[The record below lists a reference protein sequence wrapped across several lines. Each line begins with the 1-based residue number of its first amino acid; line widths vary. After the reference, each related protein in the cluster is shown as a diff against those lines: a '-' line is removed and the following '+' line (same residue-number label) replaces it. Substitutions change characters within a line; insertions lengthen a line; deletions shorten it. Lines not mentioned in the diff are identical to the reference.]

1 MHYRLH
7 FSIPLL
13 LVFLL
18 TQSVGHSQT
27 LTQGLLGSVYQQ
39 LDNSNVNNNFWS
51 RSLGVGYFNT
61 FLPGSL
67 TEPQSLLHVYS
78 GQTPPPVSGA
88 FNQTETFRTTVASGF
103 DQQWRMERGPLEIAR
118 FWHTANNTSFFIQ
131 ASQPTGHLW
140 LRNSLQDGIKISL
153 TGVAPSL
160 LNGYSLNRV
169 GYGAIG
175 DDALVTSMAINAP
188 WARWHLVHETVN
200 TDPAFG
206 FRPWMR
212 NGVMGTGNS
221 DLFYMGHKY
230 AMTGGTGAEE
240 PDNSNVVA
248 AWGDDELP
256 AGYGHMYD
264 NYTFRYVGTPSA
276 GNSAGSIEGLEI
288 MRLRP
293 FRRNPGDRIEGFV
306 GIGDWVNNAQMPE
319 QRLDV
324 MNGLVRIRQLPT
336 DLEMTGATK
345 AMVVDAT
352 GVVGWRTFPTGGGT
366 DCRWALNNV
375 NNLITATTW
384 AGLCVGQDKFVG
396 IGIAGPVAKLHVNHT
411 TANTT
416 GQNFAVVGDIVGTGA
431 SATNYGLLGG
441 VSGTGL
447 QQVGVLGQ
455 AQGPVNGS
463 SVRGVHGTAD
473 LLSGAANAEAIGVY
487 GYANGGSNTST
498 ASSVGVWG
506 WALGGN
512 PSRCWAGYFRG
523 TVGVSGSL
531 LTGVGYTIS
540 DASLKTNV
548 DTIAD
553 GLALLASLTPKH
565 YEYVTNGTSF
575 ELPGGVHYG
584 FLAQEV
590 EATMP
595 GLVKEFTAPAV
606 RDTAGVVVVPEQTVK
621 AINYI
626 EIIPLLVEGI
636 QTLNATVQVQQQ
648 QITQLQQD
656 LSLCCN
662 SGVNDGRSM
671 NGANGFGAVE
681 TDLRIIPNPVAANT
695 QLRYTVGTPGRVR
708 LELSDGTGRLIE
720 VLEESTRSTGE
731 FTYDWNTQQLS
742 AGTYYC
748 TLFVNDEPL
757 VKKAVKLNER

>member
-1 MHYRLH
+1 M
-7 FSIPLL
+7 
-13 LVFLL
+13 
-18 TQSVGHSQT
+18 
-27 LTQGLLGSVYQQ
+27 
-39 LDNSNVNNNFWS
+39 
-51 RSLGVGYFNT
+51 
-61 FLPGSL
+61 
-67 TEPQSLLHVYS
+67 
-78 GQTPPPVSGA
+78 
-88 FNQTETFRTTVASGF
+88 
-103 DQQWRMERGPLEIAR
+103 
-118 FWHTANNTSFFIQ
+118 
-131 ASQPTGHLW
+131 
-140 LRNSLQDGIKISL
+140 
-153 TGVAPSL
+153 
-160 LNGYSLNRV
+160 
-169 GYGAIG
+169 
-175 DDALVTSMAINAP
+175 
-188 WARWHLVHETVN
+188 
-200 TDPAFG
+200 
-206 FRPWMR
+206 
-212 NGVMGTGNS
+212 
-221 DLFYMGHKY
+221 
-230 AMTGGTGAEE
+230 
-240 PDNSNVVA
+240 VA

-264 NYTFRYVGTPSA
+264 NYTFRYVGTLSA

-498 ASSVGVWG
+498 ASSVGLWYP
-506 WALGGN
+506 A
-512 PSRCWAGYFRG
+512 
-523 TVGVSGSL
+523 
-531 LTGVGYTIS
+531 
-540 DASLKTNV
+540 
-548 DTIAD
+548 
-553 GLALLASLTPKH
+553 
-565 YEYVTNGTSF
+565 TS
-575 ELPGGVHYG
+575 
-584 FLAQEV
+584 
-590 EATMP
+590 MP
-595 GLVKEFTAPAV
+595 M
-606 RDTAGVVVVPEQTVK
+606 
-621 AINYI
+621 
-626 EIIPLLVEGI
+626 
-636 QTLNATVQVQQQ
+636 
-648 QITQLQQD
+648 
-656 LSLCCN
+656 
-662 SGVNDGRSM
+662 GR
-671 NGANGFGAVE
+671 
-681 TDLRIIPNPVAANT
+681 T
-695 QLRYTVGTPGRVR
+695 
-708 LELSDGTGRLIE
+708 
-720 VLEESTRSTGE
+720 
-731 FTYDWNTQQLS
+731 
-742 AGTYYC
+742 
-748 TLFVNDEPL
+748 
-757 VKKAVKLNER
+757 

>member
-1 MHYRLH
+1 MVMLVAAQDGDHLTTNGFGQSFLGPDALVPGGLITQPFNVSIGTSASGNATLRVRGDQLPVTDA
-7 FSIPLL
+7 FSA
-13 LVFLL
+13 
-18 TQSVGHSQT
+18 
-27 LTQGLLGSVYQQ
+27 
-39 LDNSNVNNNFWS
+39 
-51 RSLGVGYFNT
+51 SLC
-61 FLPGSL
+61 
-67 TEPQSLLHVYS
+67 
-78 GQTPPPVSGA
+78 
-88 FNQTETFRTTVASGF
+88 TFRTDV
-103 DQQWRMERGPLEIAR
+103 
-118 FWHTANNTSFFIQ
+118 TANNQNWSMVRSNSEVGRLWHSNPSTAFNVQ
-131 ASQPTGHLW
+131 AMQGPLR
-140 LRNSLQDGIKISL
+140 LRNAAADGIRINGN
-153 TGVAPSL
+153 TATT
-160 LNGYSLNRV
+160 LNSFTNNIV

-175 DDALVTSMAINAP
+175 HSATMDVMSPNSV
-188 WARWHLVHETVN
+188 WARWHLVHDLDATSPTATV
-200 TDPAFG
+200 PIFG

-212 NGVMGTGNS
+212 NGVIGTGNS

-240 PDNSNVVA
+240 NDNSNMVA

-264 NYTFRYVGTPSA
+264 NYTFRYVGTLSA

-656 LSLCCN
+656 LSLCCK

>member
-1 MHYRLH
+1 MRYQKLVQN
-7 FSIPLL
+7 FATLLFLCCLTELSAQTISI
-13 LVFLL
+13 
-18 TQSVGHSQT
+18 GA
-27 LTQGLLGSVYQQ
+27 LGSIFDQ
-39 LDNSNVNNNFWS
+39 LNNTGPSLNHS
-51 RSLGVGYFNT
+51 RSLGVGYFNS
-61 FLPGSL
+61 FLPGTL
-67 TEPQSLLHVYS
+67 IEPQSLLHVYS
-78 GQTPPPVSGA
+78 GQTQPPQSGA
-88 FNQTETFRTTVASGF
+88 FNQTETFRTTVGANF
-103 DQQWRMERGPLEIAR
+103 DQQWRMERGSLEMGR
-118 FWHTANNTSFFIQ
+118 FSHTAFNPSLRIQ
-131 ASQPTGHLW
+131 AIQPGDYLTNAASGLFLLNHAGDG
-140 LRNSLQDGIKISL
+140 LRIIHNGAQFTSVPD
-153 TGVAPSL
+153 
-160 LNGYSLNRV
+160 LNGYGLNREAYV
-169 GYGAIG
+169 
-175 DDALVTSMAINAP
+175 ALGSGGTGLGWNALSPGGP
-188 WARWHLVHETVN
+188 WARLHLTH
-200 TDPAFG
+200 PAQGLSPANFG

-212 NGVMGTGNS
+212 NGVIGTGQS

-230 AMTGGTGAEE
+230 QMLSGGTGAEVD
-240 PDNSNVVA
+240 DNGVVVA
-248 AWGDDELP
+248 AWGDNDLP
-256 AGYGHMYD
+256 AGYTHAFD
-264 NYTFRYVGTPSA
+264 HFTFRYVGTPSA

-293 FRRNPGDRIEGFV
+293 FRRNPTDRIEGFV

-416 GQNFAVVGDIVGTGA
+416 GQNFAVVGYIVGTGA

-441 VSGTGL
+441 ASGTGL

-473 LLSGAANAEAIGVY
+473 LVSGAANAEAIGVY

-681 TDLRIIPNPVAANT
+681 TDLRIIPNPIAAST

-708 LELSDGTGRLIE
+708 LEVSDGMGRVIE
-720 VLEESTRSTGE
+720 VLEESTRSTASSP
-731 FTYDWNTQQLS
+731 TT
-742 AGTYYC
+742 GTRS
-748 TLFVNDEPL
+748 N
-757 VKKAVKLNER
+757 